1 MWINKSP
8 CSRWFAPMDSRST
21 VLSKYTC
28 TGANP
33 QAAMEKLRGVL
44 VSDAYGLVLGVR
56 VARDAYNARPGLL
69 IFRFFWSTLLSDMF
83 FLFFFSRHAMHV
95 VFQTHDG
102 GELWLGGISAAG
114 SIATLLDNG
123 ITGILSAA
131 STPPVVKDHRLT
143 DYGTLD
149 GTGLM
154 ANWPQLKE
162 RARSLTVRIL
172 EDVLNGKKV
181 LVSCR
186 NGAHRSAT
194 QMAILLMALSRDSAD
209 QVHTYLR
216 NLRNIVDL
224 ESFHPSQGQSSLRQ
238 TIPKP
243 IDVLRE
249 KREEILAFWAG
260 RPNMPLMGALP
271 PAAFADLAD
280 TAGLER
286 LGQDRV
292 FDFFLWGDS
301 GCVAFTGMQFFG
313 ALYRSD

>member
-1 MWINKSP
+1 
-8 CSRWFAPMDSRST
+8 MDSRSR

-56 VARDAYNARPGLL
+56 VARDAYNARPGPECL
-69 IFRFFWSTLLSDMF
+69 IFRLALWLCVS
-83 FLFFFSRHAMHV
+83 LFDRNLFFSRHAMHV
-95 VFQTHDG
+95 VFQTHNG
-102 GELWLGGISAAG
+102 GELWLGGIAAAG
-114 SIATLLDNG
+114 NIATLLDNG

-131 STPPVVKDHRLT
+131 SSPPVVKDHRLT

-154 ANWPQLKE
+154 TNWSQLKE

-194 QMAILLMALSRDSAD
+194 EMAMLLMALSRVSAD
-209 QVHTYLR
+209 EVHNYLR

-224 ESFHPSQGQSSLRQ
+224 ESFHPSQTSNVKARHSQADCFL
-238 TIPKP
+238 T
-243 IDVLRE
+243 
-249 KREEILAFWAG
+249 REEGGDF
-260 RPNMPLMGALP
+260 
-271 PAAFADLAD
+271 
-280 TAGLER
+280 GL
-286 LGQDRV
+286 LG
-292 FDFFLWGDS
+292 G
-301 GCVAFTGMQFFG
+301 
-313 ALYRSD
+313 